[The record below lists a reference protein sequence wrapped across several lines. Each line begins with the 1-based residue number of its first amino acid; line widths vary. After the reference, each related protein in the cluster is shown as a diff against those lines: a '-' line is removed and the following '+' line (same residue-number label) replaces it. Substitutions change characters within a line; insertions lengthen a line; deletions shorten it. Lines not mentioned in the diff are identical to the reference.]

1 MNALG
6 PDGDAAIALIA
17 VRALKRNQD
26 RAARLM
32 ELIEGGL
39 EGVDG
44 STREEAT
51 TLAHQ
56 IAGSAGTFGY
66 DDASDLAR
74 IVMTFLTDEVEIA
87 RVQPL
92 VAQVIVLLDG
102 LAS

>member
-39 EGVDG
+39 EGGDG
-44 STREEAT
+44 SAREEAT

-66 DDASDLAR
+66 DAASDLAR
-74 IVMTFLTDEVEIA
+74 IVMTSLSDEVEIS

-92 VAQVIVLLDG
+92 VAQVIVLLD
-102 LAS
+102 APPS